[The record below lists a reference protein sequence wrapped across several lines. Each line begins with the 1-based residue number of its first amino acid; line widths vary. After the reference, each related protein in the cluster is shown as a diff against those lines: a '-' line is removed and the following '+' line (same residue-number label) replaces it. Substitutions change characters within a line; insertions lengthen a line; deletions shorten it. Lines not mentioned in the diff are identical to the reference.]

1 MGNAVFSFD
10 HFRGY
15 LVLESPLLG
24 FSKMPAENRG
34 PEVAGVAG
42 AFLLLTTIAIA
53 LRCYCRAFVVKSFGW
68 DDNAAI
74 VAYLFFVF
82 FAGFAITGVKYGTGQ
97 HAAVIPP
104 ADIPVGLKWWWACEP
119 VYVLSNMAL
128 KLSIG
133 IMLMRIAVS
142 TIHKAI
148 IWTVMVVHTAYGTFF
163 FFLFVL
169 QCRPSAY
176 FWTRYTGGK
185 GTCIDPNITV
195 SATYGYSAVSCWTD
209 WTMAILPVFL
219 IWNLQMNIRTKI
231 SVALILGMGAIASTA
246 TIVRIP
252 YVKGLANQED
262 FLYAT
267 TDVAIWSTVETG
279 IGIAASSFATLRP
292 LFRTF
297 FLRSRLM
304 GGSSTQGPSSP
315 WPASGAH
322 KYVRSK
328 SRGGTEEFG
337 LRSDIGKT
345 HGVTTTIESHNAG
358 DVEKNSGGLSRKDS
372 SRALNGH
379 SRWANSE
386 TVLRLGDSGSED
398 GLDWESGIRK
408 TTVSTQVAH
417 V

>member
-1 MGNAVFSFD
+1 MARS
-10 HFRGY
+10 
-15 LVLESPLLG
+15 
-24 FSKMPAENRG
+24 NRG

-42 AFLLLTTIAIA
+42 FFLALTTIAIA

-68 DDNAAI
+68 DDNVAI
-74 VAYLFFVF
+74 IAYVLFVI
-82 FAGFAITGVKYGTGQ
+82 FAGFAITGVQYGTGQ
-97 HAAVIPP
+97 HASAIPP
-104 ADIPVGLKWWWACEP
+104 GDIPIGLKWWWACEP

-133 IMLMRIAVS
+133 IMLYRIAVS
-142 TIHKAI
+142 RVHKAI
-148 IWTVMVVHTAYGTFF
+148 IWTVMIVHTLYGAFF

-169 QCRPSAY
+169 QCQPSAY
-176 FWTRYTGGK
+176 FWTQYTGGK
-185 GTCIDPNITV
+185 GKCINPNITV
-195 SATYGYSAVSCWTD
+195 AATYGYSAISCWTD

-231 SVALILGMGAIASTA
+231 SVAMILSMGAIASTA

-252 YVKGLANQED
+252 YVKGLANQAD

-304 GGSSTQGPSSP
+304 GGSSTQGPSGP
-315 WPASGAH
+315 WPASGPH
-322 KYVRSK
+322 KYVRSQ
-328 SRGGTEEFG
+328 SRGGGEEFG
-337 LRSDIGKT
+337 LRSDIGKN
-345 HGVTTTIESHNAG
+345 HGVTTTIESHNAAEG
-358 DVEKNSGGLSRKDS
+358 EKSGVSRQDS
-372 SRALNGH
+372 SRALNKH
-379 SRWANSE
+379 TRWGNSE